1 MVDSLSSDHSSNS
14 YGSFDF
20 DCSNTHPSSTSS
32 PNVDL
37 DVDGEID
44 LEAATS
50 QMLATAAVDD
60 IERNDNVATS
70 FGSDEFII
78 KKDKARTN
86 NTGGQGQPP
95 CQVCSNQQILEQQR
109 RPDTHP
115 AHNDHLVKS
124 RQYYRDMV
132 LGVNDGLVSTFL
144 LVAGVVGGGMDV
156 SGALLT
162 SVAGAIAGAIS
173 MFAGEYVATKSQNEV
188 MKGEIKL
195 EHEHITNYHQEE
207 MRELGSLFALIGI
220 PGSSPHL
227 CHANVAE
234 STTHSSNM
242 TSSAKEARKLRQR
255 MTHYYASNPDALLK
269 IMIALE
275 FGVIDDEVR
284 SPLVAGGTS
293 LALFFVGA
301 LPSVIPFICVTDPAS
316 GLIASGIAT
325 MIGLFLVGAIKTWA
339 TRGNMWFAAL
349 ENLLITAAGGGV
361 AYGIGVGFQSLMS

>member
-20 DCSNTHPSSTSS
+20 DCSNTHPSSSSS

-86 NTGGQGQPP
+86 NTGGQGQVP
-95 CQVCSNQQILEQQR
+95 CQVCSNQQMEQQS

-301 LPSVIPFICVTDPAS
+301 LPSVIPFICVTDPVS

-361 AYGIGVGFQSLMS
+361 AYGIGVGFQNLMS